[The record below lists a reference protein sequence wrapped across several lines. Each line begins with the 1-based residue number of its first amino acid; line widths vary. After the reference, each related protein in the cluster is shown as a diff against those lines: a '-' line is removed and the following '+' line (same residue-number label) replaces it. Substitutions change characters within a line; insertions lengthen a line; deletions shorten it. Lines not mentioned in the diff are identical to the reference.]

1 VVYCLVTLWSVTI
14 CLCVKESIRLVYNNN
29 LCYVRLCEVWF
40 VDSSEISPSTLQ
52 LLHIAAVV

>member
-1 VVYCLVTLWSVTI
+1 M
-14 CLCVKESIRLVYNNN
+14 
-29 LCYVRLCEVWF
+29 YVRLCEVWF